1 MKKIVALFVSV
12 FVLSTS
18 LMCGCEK
25 KDDSNSKRKDKD
37 RDDETE
43 EVETEEEEEEEEE
56 ETKETAATEKSEG
69 GEGTVPE
76 SEKPSEETSASAGP
90 SGHIFENGKC
100 TDCDMLWTEYLYDA
114 IGEVTGN
121 TGDGYHTFL
130 LEDCDLFLSSGD
142 TVKYNLAN
150 KDDTFI
156 IYTHTCDENSK
167 ITLSLT
173 DNNEELYKN
182 HTYTVLSISYRYS
195 RFNDD
200 DVVPLYRFNY
210 DLTIFIDPGKYSEVF
225 GSKEYFEK
233 VCNSETDIVVF
244 LGPSLEIN
252 NEDNYPMGIKAW
264 DEMTDD
270 EIKAL
275 FDEYGVTYMS
285 RDEFIDQV
293 WEDHDN
299 YFGSIDYGLEQM
311 NTSLA
316 DDGINWK

>member
-25 KDDSNSKRKDKD
+25 KDDSNRKRKDKD

-76 SEKPSEETSASAGP
+76 SEEPSEETSATAGP

-100 TDCDMLWTEYLYDA
+100 TDCDLKWIEYLYYA
-114 IGEVTGN
+114 IGDY
-121 TGDGYHTFL
+121 TGDTDTGLHSYRM
-130 LEDCDLFLSSGD
+130 EECDLFLSSED
-142 TVKYNLAN
+142 NVLYTSYAAN
-150 KDDTFI
+150 DGIGIT
-156 IYTHTCDENSK
+156 YTHTLDADSW
-167 ITLSLT
+167 ITFDIY
-173 DNNEELYKN
+173 DNDTHAYSVIMFN
-182 HTYTVLSISYRYS
+182 YRYS
-195 RFNDD
+195 RFNDESEP
-200 DVVPLYRFNY
+200 VPKCRFNY
-210 DLTIFIDPGKYSEVF
+210 SMEIHIDPGEYDEIFS
-225 GSKEYFEK
+225 SKEQFEK
-233 VCNSETDIVVF
+233 VCRSETDIVLF
-244 LGPSLEIN
+244 IEPSLKIYS
-252 NEDNYPMGIKAW
+252 EDNYPMGTKAW

-316 DDGINWK
+316 DNGINWK